1 MGAIFGMFYL
11 RPLQPAMAFA
21 SFTGVIVLFNLI
33 LAILLIV
40 FWSLIYL
47 FSRRKYV
54 VPKYFLTSVGFGVV
68 FFLFFGLM
76 KVTNGYFF

>member
-1 MGAIFGMFYL
+1 MGTIFGLFYL

-21 SFTGVIVLFNLI
+21 SFTGVIVFLNLI

-40 FWSLIYL
+40 FWGLVYLIR
-47 FSRRKYV
+47 RRKYV

-68 FFLFFGLM
+68 FFLFFGLL